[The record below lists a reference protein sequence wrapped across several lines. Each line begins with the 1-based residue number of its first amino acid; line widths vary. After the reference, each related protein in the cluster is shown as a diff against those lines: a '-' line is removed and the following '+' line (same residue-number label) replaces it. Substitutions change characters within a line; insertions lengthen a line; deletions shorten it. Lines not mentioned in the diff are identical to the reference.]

1 MNRKLRAYSFY
12 QEYLFLIANDLQV
25 NVTKMNIVNDF
36 LTSFNN
42 KLLQQVCRW
51 RAHLYRVVDIYKE
64 LRRYKSLNEIPADRL
79 IILKG
84 SNLYAIYMRIANID
98 QYDFEIFDNLK
109 LDFECSEPLP
119 KTHVGPVWQDIFLK
133 VAFF

>member
-42 KLLQQVCRW
+42 NYFSKYVVSFDEFISLGWLISTRSFRGTSPWKTSQVTGW
-51 RAHLYRVVDIYKE
+51 
-64 LRRYKSLNEIPADRL
+64 
-79 IILKG
+79 
-84 SNLYAIYMRIANID
+84 
-98 QYDFEIFDNLK
+98 
-109 LDFECSEPLP
+109 LP
-119 KTHVGPVWQDIFLK
+119 
-133 VAFF
+133 

>member
-42 KLLQQVCRW
+42 NYFSKYGISFDELLISLGWLISTRSLRGTSPW
-51 RAHLYRVVDIYKE
+51 RT
-64 LRRYKSLNEIPADRL
+64 SQPT
-79 IILKG
+79 G
-84 SNLYAIYMRIANID
+84 W
-98 QYDFEIFDNLK
+98 
-109 LDFECSEPLP
+109 LP
-119 KTHVGPVWQDIFLK
+119 
-133 VAFF
+133 